1 MKALRS
7 FLIFAAIALCVALPP
22 YLPRHIVDL
31 LVFAGIYTIAGL
43 GVGLLLGQC
52 GIANLGQIVFYAIG
66 AYATA
71 YLTVHVDA
79 PAAIGLIIGIMLSA
93 VLALIVGWPIL
104 RLTGYFLALATL
116 SLGIIANAIFFEWE
130 WLTGGTLG
138 IGGIPKL
145 QIFGFVLDTPLR
157 FYYLVLAVVVICML
171 LARNLI
177 RSRTGLALR
186 AMRDSEDAAI
196 SLAVNPRWLR
206 TRVFILSA
214 VLGSVAGSLFAHY
227 GGFANVQSFS
237 IEKTINFLLIPV
249 LGGAASLVG
258 VVLGA
263 LFITF
268 MPELFGHFG
277 SVHQMLFGVA
287 LVGVVVLMPAGLMGV
302 ISGLW
307 RRGIESTGAR
317 P

>member
-1 MKALRS
+1 MKAARS
-7 FLIFAAIALCVALPP
+7 LLVLVAIAACVALPP
-22 YLPRHIVDL
+22 FLPRHFVDL
-31 LVFAGIYTIAGL
+31 LVFAGIYSIAGL

-71 YLTVHVDA
+71 YLTVYVHA
-79 PAAIGLIIGIMLSA
+79 PAAVGFVVGIVISA
-93 VLALIVGWPIL
+93 ALALTIGWPIL

-116 SLGIIANAIFFEWE
+116 AMGIIANALFFEWD

-145 QIFGFVLDTPLR
+145 RIFGFLLDTPLR
-157 FYYLVLAVVVICML
+157 FYYLVLGVVAICML

-177 RSRTGLALR
+177 GSRTGLALR
-186 AMRDSEDAAI
+186 AMRDSQDAAI
-196 SLAVNPRWLR
+196 SLAVNPRALR

-214 VLGSVAGSLFAHY
+214 ILGSVAGSLFAHY

-249 LGGAASLVG
+249 LGGATSLLG
-258 VVLGA
+258 VVIGA

-268 MPELFGHFG
+268 MPELLSQFG
-277 SVHQMLFGVA
+277 SIHQILFGVA
-287 LVGVVVLMPAGLMGV
+287 LVGVVVLMPAGLTGALAGV
-302 ISGLW
+302 W
-307 RRGIESTGAR
+307 RRGVDRTGAK